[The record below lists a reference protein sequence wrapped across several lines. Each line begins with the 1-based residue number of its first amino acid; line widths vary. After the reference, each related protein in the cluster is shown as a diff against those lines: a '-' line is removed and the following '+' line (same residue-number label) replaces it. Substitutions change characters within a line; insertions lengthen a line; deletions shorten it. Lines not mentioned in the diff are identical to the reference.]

1 MNRKQKSKRQLTK
14 LIQEDII
21 TVTSGGV
28 TALQI
33 SLDEVKIDKVEHFR
47 SVLYFNLR
55 INNKLRNWPAVFH
68 EDITE
73 EEENQNT
80 Q

>member
-1 MNRKQKSKRQLTK
+1 MEWIENKKSKRRLTK
-14 LIQEDII
+14 WIPEDII
-21 TVTSGGV
+21 IVTSGGV

-55 INNKLRNWPAVFH
+55 INNKLSIWPAVFH

-73 EEENQNT
+73 EE
-80 Q
+80 